1 MKKVLFLVLSLM
13 TFVAC
18 EYDDTPIWEQLNDHK
33 TRIENLESICNQMNT
48 NISSMQA
55 ILEALQ
61 MNDYISSITPIMEGD
76 AVIGYTINFVKS
88 GAVTIYHGED
98 GENGRDGQ
106 NGKDGAD
113 GNDGVDGKD
122 GQDGQ
127 NGIDGVDGKDG
138 ADVKDGQ
145 DGKDGVDGA
154 DGHSP
159 VIGVKKDSDGYYYW
173 TIDGDWLL
181 DENGDKIKAVGTDGK
196 DGSDGKDSIAPKL
209 KIEEGFWYVS
219 YDNGQTWDK
228 LYKAVGDNGKNGDP
242 FFESVTISED
252 VVSFVLANGQ
262 TFDVPV
268 YQQIKITFDVK
279 DNETVVAAGETI
291 IINYTLQNTTETT
304 VVSAS
309 SDGNYKVKIKP
320 NGSTSGSIYV
330 ECPDQYVDGYI
341 NIIVSDGYGYSYLH
355 VISFFEKKM
364 SLNKGYEYSVSA
376 EGGNV
381 EIPLSTNFDYRV
393 KIGSD
398 AKSWVN
404 VVETKTAQRQGYI
417 QLAVSRNDAM
427 SARKGTLSVY
437 AQNNPDEPYCQIV
450 INQASAVF
458 SIDKTSFVA
467 DAKGEIFEAT
477 VVSTSGLSFKADE
490 LPEWLTVST
499 EVHTDGKTY
508 DIQIVA
514 EENAEEV
521 KRSTEITC
529 YADDNKIALGIISII
544 QLNSAENS
552 KKDMVFKVRANFAND
567 FTCTLPISSSR
578 YSKWSMYDLDCYVDW
593 GDGTIEHLTNEN
605 VDKIV
610 NVTSHCI
617 EHQYK
622 ELSSPQTFEVRISGL
637 LECMTRSGVKCDAYG
652 VCSSVDNSI
661 IQIVQWG
668 NLGLKDIGFAF
679 AGNTML
685 ESLPKDELGALK
697 NIKDFSNA
705 FNGCK
710 KLQTIPE
717 CFFENCTEAESFS
730 WCFAYCD
737 NLKTLPSKLFKNCSQ
752 ASSFADCFNGCVSLE
767 SIPNDLFTG
776 CKNAS
781 NFSRCFSTCT
791 NLKTIQQG
799 GLFSDCVNARSF
811 SECFA
816 SCLAL
821 EELPSD
827 LFKGCVNAK
836 DFRMCF
842 YDNALLEM
850 IPEGL
855 FIDCC
860 CAEDFGNCFSDC
872 RSITLIPEE
881 LFKYSPNIKDVSF
894 CFGDCISL
902 VSIPAN
908 IFDNNRRIQGL
919 ACLFVNCHNLV
930 GESPYTII
938 DGVKYHLYER
948 ADAPDYF
955 MRPADISRCFA
966 GCSQLDD
973 YNGIP
978 DEWKQ
983 R

>member
-1 MKKVLFLVLSLM
+1 M

-138 ADVKDGQ
+138 ADGKDGQ

-228 LYKAVGDNGKNGDP
+228 LYKAVGDNGKNGDS

-268 YQQIKITFDVK
+268 YQQIIITFDVK

-404 VVETKTAQRQGYI
+404 VVETKAVQRQGHI
-417 QLAVSRNDAM
+417 QLSVSRNDTM

-467 DAKGEIFEAT
+467 DAKGETFDAT
-477 VVSTSGLSFKADE
+477 VVSTSGLSFNTDE
-490 LPEWLTVST
+490 LPEWLKVTA
-499 EVHTDGKTY
+499 EVRPDGKTY
-508 DIQIVA
+508 DVQIVT
-514 EENAEEV
+514 EENTEES
-521 KRSTEITC
+521 KRSAEITC
-529 YADDNKIALGIISII
+529 YADDNKTSLGAISII

-567 FTCTLPISSSR
+567 FTCTLPIQVNKYNPSYYNGYR
-578 YSKWSMYDLDCYVDW
+578 VDCYVDW
-593 GDGTIEHLTNEN
+593 GDGNIEHITNQYTNELA
-605 VDKIV
+605 KYEEY
-610 NVTSHCI
+610 I
-617 EHQYK
+617 EHKY
-622 ELSSPQTFEVRISGL
+622 EGLTEGATFEVRISGL
-637 LECMTRSGVKCDAYG
+637 VECLSQYNLHENPNRLQ
-652 VCSSVDNSI
+652 SI
-661 IQIVQWG
+661 IDVVQWG
-668 NLGLKDIGFAF
+668 NVGLKDMYNAFSGAVNLKSLPSDEVCCFINVKSFESVFSGCKSLSSISPDLFSHCSQATSFAYCF
-679 AGNTML
+679 SDCDGM
-685 ESLPKDELGALK
+685 ESLPSG
-697 NIKDFSNA
+697 
-705 FNGCK
+705 
-710 KLQTIPE
+710 
-717 CFFENCTEAESFS
+717 
-730 WCFAYCD
+730 
-737 NLKTLPSKLFKNCSQ
+737 LFKNCSQ
-752 ASSFADCFNGCVSLE
+752 ATLFTKCISQCDGLK
-767 SIPNDLFTG
+767 SIPNDLFVG
-776 CKNAS
+776 CKNAIDFRS
-781 NFSRCFSTCT
+781 CFSGCT
-791 NLKTIQQG
+791 NLKRIPNG
-799 GLFSDCVNARSF
+799 GLFADCDKASSF
-811 SECFA
+811 AACFEN
-816 SCLAL
+816 CLAL

-827 LFKGCVNAK
+827 LFKGCINAK
-836 DFRMCF
+836 DFSGCF
-842 YDNALLEM
+842 VGGSLDV
-850 IPEGL
+850 IPKDL
-855 FIDCC
+855 FADCL
-860 CAEDFGNCFSDC
+860 CAEDFSDC
-872 RSITLIPEE
+872 FYRCENLTSIPED
-881 LFKYSPNIKDVSF
+881 LFKNSPNIIDVSS
-894 CFGDCISL
+894 CFYKCRSL
-902 VSIPAN
+902 KSIPSK
-908 IFDNNRRIQGL
+908 IFDNNRRILHFGNTFAFCYAL
-919 ACLFVNCHNLV
+919 E
-930 GESPYTII
+930 GESPYSII
-938 DGVKYHLYER
+938 NGVKYHLYER

-955 MRPADISRCFA
+955 MRPADISYCFG

-973 YNGIP
+973 YSDIP
-978 DEWKQ
+978 DEWK
-983 R
+983 

>member
-1 MKKVLFLVLSLM
+1 M

-138 ADVKDGQ
+138 ADGKDGQ

-228 LYKAVGDNGKNGDP
+228 LYKAVGDNGKNGDS

-381 EIPLSTNFDYRV
+381 EIALSTNFDYRV

-404 VVETKTAQRQGYI
+404 VVETKAVQRQGHI
-417 QLAVSRNDAM
+417 QLSVSRNDAM

-450 INQASAVF
+450 INQASALF

-467 DAKGEIFEAT
+467 DAKGETFDAT
-477 VVSTSGLSFKADE
+477 VVSTSGLSFKAEE

-567 FTCTLPISSSR
+567 FTCTLPIQVKNYVPAYQNS
-578 YSKWSMYDLDCYVDW
+578 YIIDCYIDW
-593 GDGTIEHLTNEN
+593 GDGNIEYVNNKLNNENYEKFIEHKYEGLTEGA
-605 VDKIV
+605 
-610 NVTSHCI
+610 
-617 EHQYK
+617 
-622 ELSSPQTFEVRISGL
+622 TFEVRISGL
-637 LECMTRSGVKCDAYG
+637 VESLSRYDVQKDQGRFD
-652 VCSSVDNSI
+652 SI
-661 IQIVQWG
+661 IEVVQWG
-668 NLGLKDIGFAF
+668 NVGLEDLNSAF
-679 AGNTML
+679 SGAVNLKSLPSDEAGCFINVKSFYSAFSGCKGLSSISPDLFLYCSKVTNFEHCFSDCDSL
-685 ESLPKDELGALK
+685 ESLPSD
-697 NIKDFSNA
+697 
-705 FNGCK
+705 
-710 KLQTIPE
+710 
-717 CFFENCTEAESFS
+717 
-730 WCFAYCD
+730 
-737 NLKTLPSKLFKNCSQ
+737 LFKNCSQ
-752 ASSFADCFNGCVSLE
+752 ATTFKKCFFDCDGLKSLPSGLFQNCSQTESFASCFSNCEGLT
-767 SIPNDLFTG
+767 SIPNDLFSG
-776 CKNAS
+776 CNNAVD
-781 NFSRCFSTCT
+781 FSGCFSNCE
-791 NLKTIQQG
+791 NLKSIQQR
-799 GLFSDCVNARSF
+799 GLFSDCEKVLS
-811 SECFA
+811 FA
-816 SCLAL
+816 SCFSGCSEL
-821 EELPSD
+821 EAVPSD
-827 LFKGCVNAK
+827 LFKNCSQ
-836 DFRMCF
+836 
-842 YDNALLEM
+842 
-850 IPEGL
+850 
-855 FIDCC
+855 
-860 CAEDFGNCFSDC
+860 AESFSYCFSNC
-872 RSITLIPEE
+872 RSIHLIPEE
-881 LFKYSPNIKDVSF
+881 LFKYSPNIKDVSC
-894 CFGDCISL
+894 CFENCVSL
-902 VSIPAN
+902 VSVPTN
-908 IFDNNRRIQGL
+908 IFDNNRRIQDFR
-919 ACLFVNCHNLV
+919 CVFYDCQNLV

-955 MRPADISRCFA
+955 LRPSEVRGCFWE
-966 GCSQLDD
+966 CIKLED
-973 YNGIP
+973 YNYIP
-978 DEWKQ
+978 DEWK
-983 R
+983 